1 MSLQLFADDVIFL
14 QRFLKCGALYTGKVD
29 GIWGRKTDAA
39 VAAFEAQSERI
50 ADRHGRFDAAS
61 ERHIRTL
68 QPKAQEAARIFLAKV
83 LTSGITARV
92 LSGTR
97 TYGEQNALFRR
108 GRFGNPPPQVTKA
121 RGGQSN
127 HNFGIA
133 WDIGIFENGAYRGS
147 STKYRK
153 AAQVGLA
160 PALEWGG
167 NWVSFR
173 DEPHYQLATGC
184 PIAVVRSNFE
194 SGLPYL

>member
-1 MSLQLFADDVIFL
+1 MSLHLFVDDVIFR
-14 QRFLKCGALYTGKVD
+14 QRFLKCAGLYNGKID
-29 GIWGRKTDAA
+29 GTWGRRTDTA
-39 VAAFEAQSERI
+39 VSAFEARSEQI
-50 ADRHGRFDAAS
+50 ADRHGRFDPAS

-68 QPKAQEAARIFLAKV
+68 QPRAQAAAREFLAKV
-83 LTSGITARV
+83 LDAGITARV

-147 STKYRK
+147 SAKYRK

-160 PALEWGG
+160 PGLEWGG
-167 NWVSFR
+167 HWASFR
-173 DEPHYQLATGC
+173 DEPHYQLDTGAR
-184 PIAVVRSNFE
+184 ITAVRSSFE
-194 SGLPYL
+194 SGVAYV